1 MDILSCDH
9 QYRAARDAQGR
20 VRPAVRSSRL
30 DDGGYFFNFE
40 KLIYVRGRHPAGCI
54 LCLAR
59 DHSPDVVDLSIW
71 RDELFVASVNLYPYN
86 PGHLMLYPLRH
97 VEDIRELTEGEERR
111 LAALQRWL
119 LGILDRTCS
128 PHAYNI
134 GYNMGASAGA
144 SISHLHLHII
154 PRYPRETGIADLI
167 AGKRV
172 LVEDPRETTRR
183 LRECV
188 AQEPFSISSS

>member
-1 MDILSCDH
+1 MEDS
-9 QYRAARDAQGR
+9 
-20 VRPAVRSSRL
+20 
-30 DDGGYFFNFE
+30 GYFFNFE
-40 KLIYVRGRHPAGCI
+40 KMSYVKGRRPAGCI

-59 DHSPDVVDLSIW
+59 DRSPDVVDLSIW

-86 PGHLMLYPLRH
+86 PGHLLVYPLRH
-97 VEDIRELTEGEERR
+97 VEDLRELTGEEEGR
-111 LAALQRWL
+111 LAGLQRWL
-119 LGILDRTCS
+119 LEILDRACS

-134 GYNMGASAGA
+134 GYNMGAAAGA

-167 AGKRV
+167 AGRRV

-183 LRECV
+183 LRELA
-188 AQEPFSISSS
+188 AQEPFSISRS